1 MSDATRVLHRFC
13 FAILAVGGL
22 SASALADDHLLL
34 SEVCPSDAYEFI
46 EIYNPLGVPVDLT
59 NYYLSDSPIYCR
71 RPQQIPPVPS
81 PGDFVVQFPLGSS
94 IGPGARKVI
103 ALNGTAFATHFGF
116 DADFEFPPGE
126 GDPDGPAANMVGPY
140 PGSLNL
146 PNIGNTGEG
155 LTMFFWNGASDLVQ
169 DVDILRAGQPSAGDD
184 VQSKTGISVDG
195 PDPDSVQTFYVP
207 EAITMPA
214 MTLNAGATNSYKRRF
229 LEGTNEYACGGNG
242 ITGNQELS
250 ENIAINWDG
259 NVGPLT
265 LPNPGTGVNLSTP
278 PGQCFADIVHNNA
291 VDVNDLLAVISTWGA
306 CGDCQACPADI
317 APSTCHDCT
326 INVNDLLAVI
336 TTWGACP

>member
-13 FAILAVGGL
+13 FVILAVGGL

-155 LTMFFWNGASDLVQ
+155 LTMFFWNGAA
-169 DVDILRAGQPSAGDD
+169 ILCR
-184 VQSKTGISVDG
+184 TWTFFG
-195 PDPDSVQTFYVP
+195 PDSRRQ
-207 EAITMPA
+207 ATMCRA
-214 MTLNAGATNSYKRRF
+214 RRAF
-229 LEGTNEYACGGNG
+229 RWTAR
-242 ITGNQELS
+242 IPTMS
-250 ENIAINWDG
+250 RR
-259 NVGPLT
+259 
-265 LPNPGTGVNLSTP
+265 
-278 PGQCFADIVHNNA
+278 
-291 VDVNDLLAVISTWGA
+291 
-306 CGDCQACPADI
+306 
-317 APSTCHDCT
+317 STC
-326 INVNDLLAVI
+326 LRRSR
-336 TTWGACP
+336 CPR